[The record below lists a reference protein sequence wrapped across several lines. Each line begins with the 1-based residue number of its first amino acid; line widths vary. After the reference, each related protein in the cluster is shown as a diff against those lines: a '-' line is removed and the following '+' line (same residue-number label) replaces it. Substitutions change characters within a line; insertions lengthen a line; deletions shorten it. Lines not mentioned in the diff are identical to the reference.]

1 MHVLRTLHPYSWTI
15 IIGTVFGR
23 MATSMSIP
31 FLAIYL
37 TQEKGASAGFTGLII
52 AISSLVGILSSF
64 YGGYFSDRF
73 GRKKIIIISIFG
85 WCGVFVGFAL
95 ADAIW
100 VFFVM
105 NALNGLCRSLF
116 EPTSK
121 ALLSDVTDQKNR
133 LLVFNMRYTAINIGV
148 VFGPLLGL
156 YLGSA
161 SSTAPFLIAALVYFA
176 YGLVLIFQ
184 FLRVKV
190 EETAAAGAIRI
201 GVREAFNVT
210 RKDTLFMFLLIG
222 VTISVFGYSHFS
234 ATLPQFFAATPS
246 IEDGARLFSMMLTLN
261 ALTVLVVQYPIVA
274 IAKKYSLVLSLMLG
288 NVLIALSLLS
298 MAFLHE
304 IIWIAAAVILFTVGE
319 VLLFSMSDMFIDE
332 IANPDMKGTYFGA
345 MGFTGF
351 GSVAGPL
358 IGGMLLDH
366 FGAVQPIP
374 IFTIIAFLVI
384 IGAPFLF
391 QVWVML
397 KGKEQNLKP
406 ALKKE
411 HVR

>member
-1 MHVLRTLHPYSWTI
+1 
-15 IIGTVFGR
+15 
-23 MATSMSIP
+23 
-31 FLAIYL
+31 
-37 TQEKGASAGFTGLII
+37 
-52 AISSLVGILSSF
+52 
-64 YGGYFSDRF
+64 
-73 GRKKIIIISIFG
+73 
-85 WCGVFVGFAL
+85 
-95 ADAIW
+95 
-100 VFFVM
+100 
-105 NALNGLCRSLF
+105 
-116 EPTSK
+116 
-121 ALLSDVTDQKNR
+121 
-133 LLVFNMRYTAINIGV
+133 
-148 VFGPLLGL
+148 
-156 YLGSA
+156 
-161 SSTAPFLIAALVYFA
+161 
-176 YGLVLIFQ
+176 
-184 FLRVKV
+184 
-190 EETAAAGAIRI
+190 
-201 GVREAFNVT
+201 
-210 RKDTLFMFLLIG
+210 
-222 VTISVFGYSHFS
+222 
-234 ATLPQFFAATPS
+234 
-246 IEDGARLFSMMLTLN
+246 MMLTLN
-261 ALTVLVVQYPIVA
+261 ALTVLIVQYPIVA

-304 IIWIAAAVILFTVGE
+304 VIWIAAAVILFTVGE

-366 FGAVQPIP
+366 FGAVHPIP

-406 ALKKE
+406 VLKKE

>member
-1 MHVLRTLHPYSWTI
+1 MHALRSLHPYSWAI

-52 AISSLVGILSSF
+52 AVSSLVGILASF

-73 GRKKIIIISIFG
+73 GRKKIMGISIFG
-85 WCGVFVGFAL
+85 WCIVFAGFGL

-121 ALLSDVTDQKNR
+121 ALLSDVTDPKHR
-133 LLVFNMRYTAINIGV
+133 LLVFNMRYTAINVGV

-156 YLGSA
+156 YFGSA
-161 SSTAPFLIAALVYFA
+161 ASTAPFFIAALVYFV

-184 FLRVKV
+184 FTRIKV
-190 EETAAAGAIRI
+190 AETAAAGKHI
-201 GVREAFNVT
+201 GVREAFHIT
-210 RKDTLFMFLLIG
+210 RKDKLFMLLLIG
-222 VTISVFGYSHFS
+222 VTVSVFGYSHFS
-234 ATLPQFFAATPS
+234 ATLPQFFAAAPS
-246 IEDGARLFSMMLTLN
+246 IEDGAKLFSMMLTLN

-274 IAKKYSLVLSLMLG
+274 IAKRYSLVLSLMLG
-288 NVLIALSLLS
+288 NILIAVSMLS
-298 MAFLHE
+298 MAFLHD
-304 IIWIAAAVILFTVGE
+304 IVWIACAVILFTIGE

-332 IANPDMKGTYFGA
+332 IANPAMKGTYFGA

-351 GSVAGPL
+351 GGVAGPL
-358 IGGMLLDH
+358 AGGMLLDY
-366 FGAVQPIP
+366 FGAMQPIP
-374 IFTIIAFLVI
+374 IFTIISFLVI
-384 IGAPFLF
+384 LGAPFLL

-397 KGKEQNLKP
+397 KGRKQEPKP
-406 ALKKE
+406 VLKKE
-411 HVR
+411 HV

>member
-1 MHVLRTLHPYSWTI
+1 MSVLRSLHPFSWTI

-73 GRKKIIIISIFG
+73 GRKKIIAISIFG

-133 LLVFNMRYTAINIGV
+133 LLVFNLRYTAINIGV

-156 YLGSA
+156 YFGSA
-161 SSTAPFLIAALVYFA
+161 SSTAPFLIAAFVYFV

-190 EETAAAGAIRI
+190 EETAAAANRI
-201 GVREAFNVT
+201 SVREAFHVT

-234 ATLPQFFAATPS
+234 ATLPQFFAATPT
-246 IEDGARLFSMMLTLN
+246 IEDGAKVFSMMLTLN

-274 IAKKYSLVLSLMLG
+274 VAKRYSLVLSLMLG
-288 NVLIALSLLS
+288 NVLIAISLLS
-298 MAFLHE
+298 MAFLHN
-304 IIWIAAAVILFTVGE
+304 IIWIAAAVILFTIGE

-351 GSVAGPL
+351 GSLAGPL

-366 FGAVQPIP
+366 FGAFHPIP
-374 IFTIIAFLVI
+374 IFSIIALLVI

-397 KGKEQNLKP
+397 KGKEQKP
-406 ALKKE
+406 KPLLKKE
-411 HVR
+411 HVK

>member
-1 MHVLRTLHPYSWTI
+1 MSVLRSLHPFSWTI

-73 GRKKIIIISIFG
+73 GRKKIIAISIFG

-133 LLVFNMRYTAINIGV
+133 LLVFNLRYTAINIGV

-156 YLGSA
+156 YFGSA
-161 SSTAPFLIAALVYFA
+161 SSTAPFLIAAFVYFV

-190 EETAAAGAIRI
+190 EEIAAAANRI
-201 GVREAFNVT
+201 SVREAFHVT

-234 ATLPQFFAATPS
+234 ATLPQFFAATPT
-246 IEDGARLFSMMLTLN
+246 IEDGAKVFSMMLTLN

-274 IAKKYSLVLSLMLG
+274 VAKRYSLVLSLMLG
-288 NVLIALSLLS
+288 NILIAISLLS
-298 MAFLHE
+298 MAFLHN
-304 IIWIAAAVILFTVGE
+304 IIWIAAAVILFTIGE

-358 IGGMLLDH
+358 IGGMLLDR
-366 FGAVQPIP
+366 FGAVHPIP
-374 IFTIIAFLVI
+374 IFTIISLLVI

-397 KGKEQNLKP
+397 KGKEQKP
-406 ALKKE
+406 KPLLKKE
-411 HVR
+411 HVK

>member
-1 MHVLRTLHPYSWTI
+1 MQVLRSLHPFSWTI

-52 AISSLVGILSSF
+52 AVSSLVGILSSF

-73 GRKKIIIISIFG
+73 GRKKIIGISIFG

-156 YLGSA
+156 YFGSA
-161 SSTAPFLIAALVYFA
+161 SSTAPFLIAAAVYFV

-190 EETAAAGAIRI
+190 EATTAANRI
-201 GVREAFNVT
+201 SVREAFRVT
-210 RKDTLFMFLLIG
+210 RRDTLFMFLLIG

-234 ATLPQFFAATPS
+234 ATLPQFFAATPA
-246 IEDGARLFSMMLTLN
+246 IEDGAKLFSMMLTLN
-261 ALTVLVVQYPIVA
+261 ALTVLIVQYPIVA
-274 IAKKYSLVLSLMLG
+274 VAKRYSLVLSLMLG
-288 NVLIALSLLS
+288 NVMIAVSLLS
-298 MAFLHE
+298 MAFLHD
-304 IIWIAAAVILFTVGE
+304 IIWIAGAVILFTIGE

-358 IGGMLLDH
+358 VGGMLLDH
-366 FGAVQPIP
+366 FSAVHPIP
-374 IFTIIAFLVI
+374 IFTIIAILVI

-397 KGKEQNLKP
+397 KGKEQKP
-406 ALKKE
+406 KPVLKKE
-411 HVR
+411 HVK